1 MRAYRTVRAVRPG
14 RRGFRSLDRAGS
26 ATDAWLGSQEL
37 AKALR
42 PHMAKVHWAEV
53 VGAQVASVTQIESV
67 KDGVLTV
74 RVKNS
79 SWCLELTLLREDM
92 LRRLNLKLGGRVLRD
107 IQFKGGGLLPVVK
120 EPDPEAPILPT
131 ADDLAGILPSP
142 EALAR
147 ADRTVRG
154 IEDPDLR
161 ERLRAT
167 LLRVARL
174 EEWKREHGW
183 LPCARCTSLTPTGG
197 FDDVPLCDVCR
208 TVGRYPDR
216 RQQSG

>member
-1 MRAYRTVRAVRPG
+1 MGRAPTGG
-14 RRGFRSLDRAGS
+14 RR
-26 ATDAWLGSQEL
+26 
-37 AKALR
+37 
-42 PHMAKVHWAEV
+42 
-53 VGAQVASVTQIESV
+53 
-67 KDGVLTV
+67 
-74 RVKNS
+74 
-79 SWCLELTLLREDM
+79 
-92 LRRLNLKLGGRVLRD
+92 RRRGPALGG
-107 IQFKGGGLLPVVK
+107 GGPPPGGNA
-120 EPDPEAPILPT
+120 PDPAAPHLPT